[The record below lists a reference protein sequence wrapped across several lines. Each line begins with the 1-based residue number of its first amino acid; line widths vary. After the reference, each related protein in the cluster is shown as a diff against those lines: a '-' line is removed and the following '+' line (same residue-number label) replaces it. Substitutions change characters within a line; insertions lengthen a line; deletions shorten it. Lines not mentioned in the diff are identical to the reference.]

1 MLRVLV
7 LLLLVGNLA
16 FWAWS
21 KGWLAPVAPPPRQ
34 GEREPERLNNQVRP
48 EAVLVLSPTAATA
61 ATAAA
66 NAAATAAPAASEP
79 ASPAPLPAA
88 APAVAPAV
96 TPAAVAAA
104 GGQCL
109 EAGPFAPTEA
119 TAATAALAQVGLP
132 AGSWSRV
139 EGAAPVAPWMVYA
152 GRFADAAARKTRQQ
166 GWEKAGLKTQAI
178 DSPPEL
184 SPGLSLARHSSRESA
199 EAALAGLSAEVRQV
213 ARVVNLP
220 AAAFLRAPAADAAL
234 AARLLALPAPW
245 QGSFK
250 PCVVR

>member
-1 MLRVLV
+1 MLRAVV
-7 LLLLVGNLA
+7 LLLLVANLA
-16 FWAWS
+16 FFAWA
-21 KGWLAPVAPPPRQ
+21 KGWLAPLAAAPRQ
-34 GEREPERLNNQVRP
+34 GEREPERLNSQVRP
-48 EAVLVLSPTAATA
+48 DAVLVLSPAAANAATSAATA

-66 NAAATAAPAASEP
+66 AASEP
-79 ASPAPLPAA
+79 APALAVASSTAA
-88 APAVAPAV
+88 A
-96 TPAAVAAA
+96 TPAATT
-104 GGQCL
+104 GQCL

-139 EGAAPVAPWMVYA
+139 DGAPPVAPWMVYA
-152 GRFADAAARKTRQQ
+152 GRFADAAARRARQQ

-199 EAALAGLSAEVRQV
+199 EAALAGLSADVRQV
-213 ARVVNLP
+213 ARIVNLP
-220 AAAFLRAPAADAAL
+220 AAAYLRAPAADAAL

-250 PCVVR
+250 PCVSR

>member
-1 MLRVLV
+1 MLRAVV
-7 LLLLVGNLA
+7 LLLLVANLA
-16 FWAWS
+16 FFAWA
-21 KGWLAPVAPPPRQ
+21 KGWLAPLAAAPRQ
-34 GEREPERLNNQVRP
+34 GEREPERLNSQVRP
-48 EAVLVLSPTAATA
+48 DAVLVLSPAAANAATSAATA

-66 NAAATAAPAASEP
+66 TAAAAASEP
-79 ASPAPLPAA
+79 APAL
-88 APAVAPAV
+88 AVA
-96 TPAAVAAA
+96 TPAATT
-104 GGQCL
+104 GQCL

-139 EGAAPVAPWMVYA
+139 DGAPPVAPWMVYA
-152 GRFADAAARKTRQQ
+152 GRFADAAARRARQQ

-199 EAALAGLSAEVRQV
+199 EAALAGLSADVRQV
-213 ARVVNLP
+213 ARIVNLP
-220 AAAFLRAPAADAAL
+220 AAAYLRAPAADAAL

-250 PCVVR
+250 PCVSR

>member
-1 MLRVLV
+1 MLRALV

-21 KGWLAPVAPPPRQ
+21 KGWLAAVAPPPRH
-34 GEREPERLNNQVRP
+34 GEREPERLTSQVRP
-48 EAVLVLSPTAATA
+48 DAVLVLSPTAATA

-66 NAAATAAPAASEP
+66 NAAASAAAEPPPAAS
-79 ASPAPLPAA
+79 
-88 APAVAPAV
+88 APAGVAPSAGV
-96 TPAAVAAA
+96 PVAAAVAANGA
-104 GGQCL
+104 QCL

-119 TAATAALAQVGLP
+119 TAATAALMQVGLP

-166 GWEKAGLKTQAI
+166 SWEKAGIKSQAI

-184 SPGLSLARHSSRESA
+184 SPGLSLARHTSRENA
-199 EAALAGLSAEVRQV
+199 DAALAGLSADVRQV

-220 AAAFLRAPAADAAL
+220 PAAYLRAPAADAAL